1 MVYAVFALENLL
13 TKVRYLALKSQ
24 AGRIRKVCIKVEHSI
39 KEMLEI
45 ETKRYLKYASIRES
59 ILRRKIIDNDMI
71 KKCNENM
78 TDSTEKITFYSQQLF
93 EKEFSMKPKLTG
105 TC

>member
-1 MVYAVFALENLL
+1 M
-13 TKVRYLALKSQ
+13 
-24 AGRIRKVCIKVEHSI
+24 EHSI

>member
-1 MVYAVFALENLL
+1 MIVEYTIEDLL
-13 TKVRYLALKSQ
+13 DK
-24 AGRIRKVCIKVEHSI
+24 
-39 KEMLEI
+39 